1 MYPLNA
7 RLGFPCLLALVLRD
21 KVFLR
26 RHILEALSLSDS
38 RSQISHLIKTRI
50 IPLRTNLDSL
60 WKFHRDNIWLS
71 SYKPFG
77 LEILELRYGA
87 IRTRLET
94 LHDRLEKYANGTI
107 ETLLEFS
114 SSKPV
119 NLLYPDKRSNLII
132 DFSRAYTPS
141 RALGTG

>member
-1 MYPLNA
+1 M
-7 RLGFPCLLALVLRD
+7 LRD

-26 RHILEALSLSDS
+26 RHILHALSSSDP
-38 RSQISHLIKTRI
+38 RSEISHLLKTRI
-50 IPLRTNLDSL
+50 LPLRTNFDSL

-77 LEILELRYGA
+77 LEILELKYGA

-94 LHDRLEKYANGTI
+94 LHDRLEKYSSGSI

-114 SSKPV
+114 NSKPV
-119 NLLYPDKRSNLII
+119 NLIYPDKGSDLII
-132 DFSRAYTPS
+132 DFARAYTPS
-141 RALGTG
+141 RGLGAG

>member
-1 MYPLNA
+1 M
-7 RLGFPCLLALVLRD
+7 LALVLRD
-21 KVFLR
+21 KVFLK
-26 RHILEALSLSDS
+26 RHILEALSLCDP

-50 IPLRTNLDSL
+50 EPLRKNLDSL

-77 LEILELRYGA
+77 LEILELKYGA

-94 LHDRLEKYANGTI
+94 LHDRLQNYATGSI

-119 NLLYPDKRSNLII
+119 NLLYPDKGSDLII
-132 DFSRAYTPS
+132 DFARAYTPS